1 MYVHLRNAALLLR
14 TIPTPVLEYDQR
26 RAMSRGFSTWIQLV
40 RPRQTEK
47 CPSVADLL
55 ARGLVAT
62 ALPDDVNA
70 VGASPVETRVRLRL
84 LHGVDH
90 LLDLHH
96 AMGEMLPS
104 LVHQLVEPLCLWES
118 KLSECKLNF
127 VLARTLR
134 VSREGTDGRAQ

>member
-1 MYVHLRNAALLLR
+1 MFL
-14 TIPTPVLEYDQR
+14 Q
-26 RAMSRGFSTWIQLV
+26 S
-40 RPRQTEK
+40 EK

-55 ARGLVAT
+55 ARGLAAT
-62 ALPDDVNA
+62 ALPDDLNA

-104 LVHQLVEPLCLWES
+104 LVHQLVEPLRLRES
-118 KLSECKLNF
+118 KLSERKLNF
-127 VLARTLR
+127 VLARTLGLMAGHNTTTLHY
-134 VSREGTDGRAQ
+134 VLKFVENI